1 MAAIIPLRMGGNNVR
16 WDLIEDLCR
25 SYMVGLCDE
34 DRSDWFE
41 QQAALTASEQEA
53 LKWEIERRDRA
64 IGQLLGVLKNQGADC
79 VADLVPDS
87 GPEAA

>member
-1 MAAIIPLRMGGNNVR
+1 MGNVIPLQKGGKNIR
-16 WDLIEDLCR
+16 WDMIEDLCL

-34 DRSDWFE
+34 DRPDWFE
-41 QQAALTASEQEA
+41 RQAALTASEQEA
-53 LKWEIERRDRA
+53 LKWEMERRDRA

-79 VADLVPDS
+79 IADVAPDS